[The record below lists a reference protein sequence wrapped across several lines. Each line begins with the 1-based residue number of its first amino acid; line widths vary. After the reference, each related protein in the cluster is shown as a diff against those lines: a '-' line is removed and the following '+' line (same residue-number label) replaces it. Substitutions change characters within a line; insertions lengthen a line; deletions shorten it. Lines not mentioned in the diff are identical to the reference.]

1 MKKKMKKIFFKYF
14 FQKMITNEAQ
24 ECEIPSQPFQIR
36 ATKIKECMK
45 PKCALKKK
53 CKVNVIPDKM

>member
-1 MKKKMKKIFFKYF
+1 
-14 FQKMITNEAQ
+14 MITNEAQ

-36 ATKIKECMK
+36 VTKIKECMK